1 MRTCQ
6 SCGKENPDEQDFC
19 SCGEYLRWEPTGYGM
34 PAITPDQVEPTPS
47 PAEPAAPP
55 PPPVVTPA
63 PPLTPEPGNGN
74 GHSLPAVPPPPPT
87 PLPAVPDSARPDA
100 RPVAKTMIR
109 NLPAVQAPPASPAT
123 PPTGGPP
130 PPPIADRRDELPSEP
145 ATIVL
150 RADQQGDYAKG
161 SILDLTV
168 EPGER
173 GKVLAL
179 IRNQSGIVDNYDLRI
194 EGLPD
199 DWWSIFP
206 GTVYLVP
213 FGAGGTYEQEVEIH
227 LHPPRGPEAE
237 ARLWELKVTA
247 DSKAS
252 RIVAASAP
260 LHLHIGSYIETATAV
275 RPQRRRGRRKAE
287 YDVTVINKANAPVL
301 VALDG
306 EDTDGELTFGFN
318 RPPQE
323 IPAGGSVTT
332 QMQVK
337 PPKQIWIGRV
347 KDRQL
352 SIETITGEE
361 AQARAA
367 AAPLPASVLDGV
379 DTEPPK
385 KKWYQRRP
393 RAPRIPGMYPPR
405 IYKPMLYPPDV
416 NFGPGGIQVRMPQM
430 RGPQFHG
437 PQMGGASARS
447 MGMPGAGGQL
457 KMPSRSGNKI
467 SGPLAPSQGV
477 FRQQPWI
484 PWWSLLVLA
493 LLLVLLFLLYRS
505 LPDNVKVPKVT
516 GTESAFVAEETLT
529 KSDLKLDPSQK
540 TKVDDSKPA
549 GSVIDQT
556 PKAGAEVK
564 KGSTVT
570 VLIATGSGK
579 VNVPDVAGKTASDA
593 DKALREKQLTLGQAS
608 PSDAAP
614 EAKISSQIPAPNE
627 VVAAG
632 TPVQIFFE
640 DPTSAEQREKQGK
653 DGKGKAGVGGGGAG
667 GGGAGGGGGA
677 DITVPAIG
685 GDDVEKYAKKA
696 ADLGI
701 VPKTTRRF
709 DDAPVGRLIAV
720 VPEPGTK
727 VKAGAKVTLVQS
739 AGQPQVVFTNGKD
752 ILRVNGANGQ
762 KLEPVADGD
771 EEETNPTWNAAGTH
785 VAYIADG
792 RIMLKD
798 ITKEN
803 ADAVPLTPAGSD
815 DSNLAWAPIADRNVL
830 AFTRATDTDVD
841 LCLGKVTQNGMDA
854 DCISDP
860 SFSPNRVVHWAPDGK
875 SILAFAGRND
885 QSEIGIVRWKLKQG
899 REAFSSK
906 ASDWSKGRFVSDTDR
921 PTKFMLDA
929 TISPDG
935 KQIAM
940 ISNQGVSRFT
950 LFLGDAKNGFD
961 IKKAKKTSVR
971 ACKVVWRSDGREL
984 LVIQADAGCREE
996 VGALVRVPAGSTREG
1011 ETLNPAGNDPVY
1023 QPLSLEG

>member
-6 SCGKENPDEQDFC
+6 SCGKENPDDQDFC

-34 PAITPDQVEPTPS
+34 PAITPDQIEPK
-47 PAEPAAPP
+47 PAAPAAP
-55 PPPVVTPA
+55 ASPPVVTPA
-63 PPLTPEPGNGN
+63 EPITPEPGNGHGN
-74 GHSLPAVPPPPPT
+74 GHSLPAVPPPPPPT
-87 PLPAVPDSARPDA
+87 PLPAVPPSGDL
-100 RPVAKTMIR
+100 RPVAKTMVR
-109 NLPAVQAPPASPAT
+109 NLPAVPAPANVP
-123 PPTGGPP
+123 GPP
-130 PPPIADRRDELPSEP
+130 PPRSPGPPVTDRRDELPSEP

-150 RADQQGDYAKG
+150 RADEKGDYAKG
-161 SILDLTV
+161 GVLEQTV

-173 GKVLAL
+173 TTLRAL
-179 IRNQSGIVDNYDLRI
+179 IRNQSGIVDNYDLRV

-237 ARLWELKVTA
+237 SRLWELKVTA

-260 LHLHIGSYIETATAV
+260 LHLHIGEYIETATAL
-275 RPQRRRGRRKAE
+275 RPQRRRGRRKVE

-306 EDTDGELTFGFN
+306 EDTDGELEFGFN

-337 PPKQIWIGRV
+337 APKRIWIGRV

-352 SIETITGEE
+352 SIETITGDE
-361 AQARAA
+361 ATTRAA
-367 AAPLPASVLDGV
+367 AAPLPASVLEGV

-385 KKWYQRRP
+385 KKWYRRRP
-393 RAPRIPGMYPPR
+393 KTPRIPGMYPPR

-430 RGPQFHG
+430 RGPQMHG
-437 PQMGGASARS
+437 PQMGGASARAL
-447 MGMPGAGGQL
+447 GMPGSGQL

-477 FRQQPWI
+477 FRQRPLI

-493 LLLVLLFLLYRS
+493 LLLLLLFLLFRS
-505 LPDNVKVPKVT
+505 LPDNVVVPKVT

-540 TKVDDSKPA
+540 TKVDDSKAA

-556 PKAGAEVK
+556 PKAGEEVK

-570 VLIATGSGK
+570 VLIAVKSGK
-579 VNVPDVAGKTASDA
+579 VNVPDVANKTASEA

-627 VVAAG
+627 VVSAG

-640 DPTSAEQREKQGK
+640 DPTSAEEREKKGDK
-653 DGKGKAGVGGGGAG
+653 DGKAGVGGAG
-667 GGGAGGGGGA
+667 GGGAGGGGGG

-685 GDDVEKYAKKA
+685 GDDVDKYAKKA

-701 VPKTTRRF
+701 VPKTSQRF
-709 DDAPVGRLIAV
+709 DDAPLGRLIAV

-752 ILRVNGANGQ
+752 ILRVNGANGK

-798 ITKEN
+798 ITKDN

-841 LCLGKVTQNGMDA
+841 LCLGKINQNGLDA
-854 DCISDP
+854 SCIPDP

-875 SILAFAGRND
+875 SILAFAGKND

-899 REAFSSK
+899 RDAFSSD
-906 ASDWSKGRFVSDTDR
+906 AGDWSKGRFVSDVSR
-921 PTKFMLDA
+921 PSKFMLDA

-950 LFLGDAKNGFD
+950 LFLGETKNGFD
-961 IKKAKKTSVR
+961 LKKAKKTTVR

-984 LVIQADAGCREE
+984 LVIQADAGCVEE
-996 VGALVRVPAGSTREG
+996 VGTLARVPVDATREP
-1011 ETLNPAGNDPVY
+1011 ETLNASGNDPVY